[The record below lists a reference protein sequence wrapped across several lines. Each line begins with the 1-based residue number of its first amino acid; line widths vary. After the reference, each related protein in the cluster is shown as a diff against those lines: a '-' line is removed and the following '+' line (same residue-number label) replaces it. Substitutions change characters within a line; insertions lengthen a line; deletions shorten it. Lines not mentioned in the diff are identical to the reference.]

1 MTSPPY
7 KEIGLHPNMDWVHFL
22 IIYFGY
28 LLFVFSINKK
38 NNDDLG
44 FPLIYNKGTKEARNI
59 FKLIF
64 FKLIPHTVFFADKK
78 H

>member
-28 LLFVFSINKK
+28 LLLVDICFSINKK
-38 NNDDLG
+38 NNVDLG
-44 FPLIYNKGTKEARNI
+44 FPAYLQQRNKRSEKYI
-59 FKLIF
+59 
-64 FKLIPHTVFFADKK
+64 
-78 H
+78 